1 MNNKGY
7 FYIRTT
13 QNFKASSKLNTPE
26 ECRRL
31 ITILENEEARLQ
43 SEKQRKAT
51 RKRSQEVE
59 E

>member
-7 FYIRTT
+7 FYLRTT
-13 QNFKASSKLNTPE
+13 QNFKASSKLDTPE
-26 ECRRL
+26 ACERL
-31 ITILENEEARLQ
+31 ITILENEKARLQ
-43 SEKQRKAT
+43 SEKVRKAT